1 MKAKPFQIDA
11 LKTQIQKQFKG
22 ALIFGLDLSVVED
35 CAKQIIPM
43 IVPQKD
49 DFSLIKIHKNQLKE
63 TPSLLLDEGNA
74 ISLLGTRKLI
84 WLKETDNSSFSQ
96 IEDYFN
102 HLKSDT
108 FLLMTAENLVK
119 TSALKIFCENA
130 PDILTIACYQD
141 EEKDIRFLIQTVLKE
156 NKITADENIITLL
169 YNRLPENRQTIKN
182 ELEKLVTYLGT
193 QTTVNEADVQAII
206 PDITTAT
213 TDILSFAVASG
224 QQQKADTAL
233 KILLTNGENPVAI
246 TRILM
251 AHFNK
256 LLWGVDLLA
265 HRKGSEEI
273 CRKILRANQF
283 RLKEEIMRQVCCWP
297 KEDLLKV
304 LKLLSETEK
313 QIKSTGFPPEL
324 VIERTVTMITGRGK
338 KLSKGR

>member
-22 ALIFGLDLSVVED
+22 ALIFGPDLSIVED

-84 WLKETDNSSFSQ
+84 WFKEADNTTFPQ

-102 HLKSDT
+102 HIKSDT

-119 TSALKIFCENA
+119 TSVLKVFCENA
-130 PDILTIACYQD
+130 SDILTIACYQD
-141 EEKDIRFLIQTVLKE
+141 EEKDVRLLIQTYLKE
-156 NKITADENIITLL
+156 KGIVFSENVMTLL
-169 YNRLPENRQTIKN
+169 LSRLHDNRQTIKN
-182 ELEKLVTYLGT
+182 ELEKLITYLGHK
-193 QTTVNEADVQAII
+193 TTIEEDDVHAVI
-206 PDITTAT
+206 PDTATAT
-213 TDILSFAVASG
+213 TDILCFAVSG
-224 QQQKADTAL
+224 GLQQKADTAL

-246 TRILM
+246 TRVLIS
-251 AHFNK
+251 HFNK
-256 LLWGVDLLA
+256 LLLGVDLLSR
-265 HRKGSEEI
+265 HRSSDEI
-273 CRKILRANQF
+273 CRKTLRANQF
-283 RLKEEIMRQVCCWP
+283 RLKEDMIRQIYFWP
-297 KEDLLKV
+297 KEDLVKV
-304 LKLLSETEK
+304 LQLLLDTEK

-338 KLSKGR
+338 KLSRRR